1 VFYHFLGTVGVVPG
15 NPVIQ
20 PAVENVQLAESA
32 DIPIID
38 RKDVYDGDAKKNSVD
53 LISKC
58 SIAPINFVLY
68 SPKFFYTT
76 FAGTPQ
82 NFL

>member
-1 VFYHFLGTVGVVPG
+1 VLCCTSIFLFLHLFYLTGVLSFPFTVAIVPG
-15 NPVIQ
+15 NPVILL
-20 PAVENVQLAESA
+20 AVENVELAEST

-58 SIAPINFVLY
+58 
-68 SPKFFYTT
+68 
-76 FAGTPQ
+76 
-82 NFL
+82 